1 MLIKYMNI
9 IIKNLFIAISF
20 YLLIGYI
27 NQFVSE
33 NQVYH
38 NINEPPLFDRLHNL
52 LPFISKKIPDIG
64 LFGFLIYF
72 IIRWGIKYPSTI
84 VNYLWIIGFLFI
96 GRVIVLSVTQLPPA
110 VPNCS
115 TVKPGAKL
123 HFILF
128 KEGWNTCIDY
138 MYSGHTLHCV
148 LVALFTVYLSNNMF
162 EKIIIIMALLIE
174 MLLIIASR
182 IHYTSD
188 VLIAT
193 LISILIFFSWPGL
206 GNIKNHINSGG
217 MYGSTL
223 KNKLL

>member
-1 MLIKYMNI
+1 MNI
-9 IIKNLFIAISF
+9 IIKNLLIAIAF

-27 NQFVSE
+27 NQFTAE

-38 NINEPPLFDRLHNL
+38 NIKEPPLFDRGHNL
-52 LPFISKKIPDIG
+52 LPLISKTFPDIG
-64 LFGFLIYF
+64 LIGFLIYF
-72 IIRWGIKYPSTI
+72 IIRWGIQYPTTLI
-84 VNYLWIIGFLFI
+84 NYLWIVGFLFI
-96 GRVIVLSVTQLPPA
+96 GRVILLSVTQLPPA
-110 VPNCS
+110 LPNCS
-115 TVKPGAKL
+115 TIKSGAKP

-128 KEGWNTCIDY
+128 KKDWNTCIDY

-148 LVALFTVYLSNNMF
+148 LVALFTVYLSKHMF
-162 EKIIIIMALLIE
+162 EKSIILVALLIE
-174 MLLIIASR
+174 ILLIIASR

-206 GNIKNHINSGG
+206 GNIKKHINSGG
-217 MYGSTL
+217 IYGSML